1 MLKGWLKLKSLRDID
16 FYLVTYSSLS
26 KNGTLFD
33 VKNAVDAGCK
43 IVQYREKNKSTRDMI
58 KEAEQLKK
66 LCKDR
71 AFFLVDDRVD
81 VALAVDADG
90 VHLGQEDI
98 PVDVARRILGDK
110 KIIGLTVHNVDE
122 AVEAEKL
129 GVDYIGLAPIFK
141 TGTKV
146 DSGEPCG
153 VEMLKKIRD
162 IVSVPIVAVGGI
174 NKDNVQ
180 DVISAG
186 ADGVVAVSSVLQSDD
201 VYQEVCD
208 FIHIIKEVKSL

>member
-1 MLKGWLKLKSLRDID
+1 MLKGWLKLNDLRGIGY
-16 FYLVTYSSLS
+16 YLVTYSSLS
-26 KNGTLFD
+26 RNGTLSD
-33 VKNAVDAGCK
+33 VKNAVDAGCR
-43 IVQYREKNKSTRDMI
+43 IVQYREKNKFTREMI
-58 KEAEQLKK
+58 KEAMELKK
-66 LCKDR
+66 LCKDQ
-71 AFFLVDDRVD
+71 AFFLVNDRVD

-153 VEMLKKIRD
+153 VEMLKKVRD
-162 IVSVPIVAVGGI
+162 MVDIPIVAVGGI
-174 NKDNVQ
+174 TLDNVY
-180 DVISAG
+180 DVVKMG
-186 ADGVVAVSSVLQSDD
+186 ADGVVAVSSVLDSND
-201 VYQEVCD
+201 VYSRVKD
-208 FIHIIKEVKSL
+208 FMKVFKEAGLR